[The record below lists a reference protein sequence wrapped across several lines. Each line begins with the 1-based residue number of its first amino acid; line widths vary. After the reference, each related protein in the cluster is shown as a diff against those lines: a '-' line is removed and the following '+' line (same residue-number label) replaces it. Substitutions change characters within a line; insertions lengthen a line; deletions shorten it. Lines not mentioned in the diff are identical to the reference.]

1 MTMVLR
7 LAANGFG
14 GGVMVASIGM
24 RELARL
30 VMIGFARL
38 RSLCALFTTSSM
50 LAWSTMII
58 SRLPN
63 GFGGGVMV
71 ASMGARVDFN
81 PLMKG

>member
-1 MTMVLR
+1 
-7 LAANGFG
+7 
-14 GGVMVASIGM
+14 
-24 RELARL
+24 
-30 VMIGFARL
+30 
-38 RSLCALFTTSSM
+38 
-50 LAWSTMII
+50 MII